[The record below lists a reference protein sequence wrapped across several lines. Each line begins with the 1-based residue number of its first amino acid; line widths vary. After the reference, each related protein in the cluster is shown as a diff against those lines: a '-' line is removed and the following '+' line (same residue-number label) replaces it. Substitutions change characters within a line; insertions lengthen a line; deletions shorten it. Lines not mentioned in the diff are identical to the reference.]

1 MRKLGKGDKA
11 IHSTLK
17 VLVLGTNGQLGWQLL
32 NKLADAGEHRRNST
46 VHSAGDR
53 ASAGSGGLCV
63 AGATRSDLEVGGA
76 DRSAIEAK
84 LGALLDRHQ
93 PDWVINAIAYTA
105 VDRAENE
112 VELAHQV
119 NGWFPSLL
127 GIQARSIPVIH
138 FSSDYVFDG
147 KSNHAYRESDRPAP
161 LSVYGASKL
170 QGEGL
175 LLEANSKALVLRCS
189 WVVGAHG
196 QNFARTILRLAC
208 ERDSLRVVA
217 DQWGVP
223 TPTDFI
229 VEQLQQYVLVHKR
242 WPKDSS
248 DQNKHLGKRAF
259 HHDRESSALALDRPL
274 TGLYHLVPSGETNW
288 YEYACAILRQAKQH
302 PAWASRLRIDE
313 AQVVP
318 ISTAQYPTPAPR
330 PANSRLDTSKW
341 REATGQPKLPEWC
354 PVLIETISQL
364 LEAEACSAPTVL

>member
-1 MRKLGKGDKA
+1 M
-11 IHSTLK
+11 
-17 VLVLGTNGQLGWQLL
+17 LGTGGQLGWQLMKDL
-32 NKLADAGEHRRNST
+32 NSADAAQPENPGWEPHKAADK
-46 VHSAGDR
+46 AGGAAPQEDQQRETRKPTQGMQLVGTNRAELDVGLTDR
-53 ASAGSGGLCV
+53 AG
-63 AGATRSDLEVGGA
+63 
-76 DRSAIEAK
+76 IEAC
-84 LGALLDRHQ
+84 LAALLARHQ
-93 PDWVINAIAYTA
+93 PDLVINAIAYTA
-105 VDRAENE
+105 VDRAEGE
-112 VELAHQV
+112 ADLAFQV

-147 KSNHAYRESDRPAP
+147 KSNHAYRESDPPAP

-229 VEQLQQYVLVHKR
+229 VEQLQQNVLVHKR
-242 WPKDSS
+242 WSKDSS

-288 YEYACAILRQAKQH
+288 YEYACAVLRRAKQH